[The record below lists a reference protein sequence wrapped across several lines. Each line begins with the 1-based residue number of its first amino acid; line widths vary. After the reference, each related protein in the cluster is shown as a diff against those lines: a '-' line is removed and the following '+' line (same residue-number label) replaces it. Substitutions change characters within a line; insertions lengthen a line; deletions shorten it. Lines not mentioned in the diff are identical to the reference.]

1 MQSIF
6 HSVALPILL
15 KILFKFEAIL
25 YITIFVSEVLR
36 SCIKPWSSPWI
47 VCSQKHIGS
56 AMHATRSSW
65 PRNER
70 YISYR
75 NGFSTRFSIHDSPCS
90 EWKTRPWKFV
100 KTCREAP
107 WSPGGYFQK
116 NWVVVCGPLSKTLTV
131 FVTKICDRFFLPFLW
146 PDQKFDTLFMTLVHS
161 CRKHKFVKGFCC
173 WPYLTCVAGV
183 KRRRR
188 RQSRH
193 GRRRAWWRSSCF

>member
-1 MQSIF
+1 MVLDQFSFQDVATNVFKQEKMRLPNGLLIQKLQNSAHFWSREILHYSRQSISVILARRLF
-6 HSVALPILL
+6 AVNSVALPILL

-25 YITIFVSEVLR
+25 YITILVSEVLR

-90 EWKTRPWKFV
+90 EWKD
-100 KTCREAP
+100 
-107 WSPGGYFQK
+107 PG
-116 NWVVVCGPLSKTLTV
+116 NL
-131 FVTKICDRFFLPFLW
+131 
-146 PDQKFDTLFMTLVHS
+146 
-161 CRKHKFVKGFCC
+161 
-173 WPYLTCVAGV
+173 
-183 KRRRR
+183 
-188 RQSRH
+188 
-193 GRRRAWWRSSCF
+193 